1 MHRDLNEYNISLQ
14 GPLECFDS
22 LVRQCKRSGRK
33 GSNVGVRVS
42 ADTEWQDTAAPQG
55 LPPDVMPGKKDFINA
70 NRYDLARVVERY
82 GGLYELAEKLSF
94 QARGPH

>member
-1 MHRDLNEYNISLQ
+1 M
-14 GPLECFDS
+14 
-22 LVRQCKRSGRK
+22 RK
-33 GSNVGVRVS
+33 CLCPP
-42 ADTEWQDTAAPQG
+42 TKWQDAAAPQG

-94 QARGPH
+94 QARGPHWYGQHFLLLVCVPSWLTLSLPHRGIWHLADWNCTA